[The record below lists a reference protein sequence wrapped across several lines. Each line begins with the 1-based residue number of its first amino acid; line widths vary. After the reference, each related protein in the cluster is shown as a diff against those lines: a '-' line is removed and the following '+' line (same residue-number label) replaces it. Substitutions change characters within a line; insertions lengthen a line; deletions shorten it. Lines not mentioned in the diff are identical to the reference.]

1 MDNVT
6 FEQEIIPKKLAER
19 EDFLIGR
26 WYAIKDTCVQVKH
39 LPRWHQKAPK
49 CKDPL
54 THHTKW
60 VLKMEKSE
68 NEYMKIGSW
77 ESKVIPLHFDFNWD
91 EENQTYQVVDNALGL
106 EANLAHK
113 RLKNPR
119 FRIRKWYHRTLSR
132 YLWYACNMWDLQGD
146 ELPHLFGYNTTE
158 KKVEPAEEYEEF
170 LDDFVE
176 LYVAGLEDQ
185 EGPILAVHQHA
196 AATKDPSWVVP
207 NPVVV
212 VVNIKGQ
219 PA

>member
-26 WYAIKDTCVQVKH
+26 WYAIKRTQDTHVRVKP
-39 LPRWHQKAPK
+39 LPRWHRKAPK
-49 CKDPL
+49 RKDPL
-54 THHTKW
+54 AHHAKW
-60 VLKMEKSE
+60 VLEMGKSE

-77 ESKVIPLHFDFNWD
+77 ESEVIPLRFDFNWD

-106 EANLAHK
+106 EANLAYE

-146 ELPHLFGYNTTE
+146 ELPHLFRYNTME
-158 KKVEPAEEYEEF
+158 EEVEPTEEYEEF

-176 LYVAGLEDQ
+176 LYAAGLEDQ
-185 EGPILAVHQHA
+185 EGPIPAVH
-196 AATKDPSWVVP
+196 
-207 NPVVV
+207 
-212 VVNIKGQ
+212 
-219 PA
+219 